1 MKLIDTHAHL
11 YLEEFDS
18 DRAYMMQRA
27 IDAGVKAFL
36 LPNIDV
42 SSIDLMLN
50 MCNRWPD
57 NCYPMM
63 GLHPTYVK
71 EDYRTQLNRIGEM
84 LFSGKYYAVGEI
96 GIDLYWDTS
105 FARQQ
110 EEAFVEQLGWAAQ
123 LGLPVAIHTR
133 EAFHVILDL
142 VEKVQDGR
150 LSGVFHCFTGGTKE
164 ARRILDLGFYF
175 GIGGVVTYKKSTLP
189 EVLRHIPTDRILIE
203 TDAPYLPPV
212 PHRGKRNESAF
223 ITEVVGKLAEVY
235 NTNNETV
242 AQITTQNA
250 SRLFKIEVQ

>member
-11 YLEEFDS
+11 YLEEFDN
-18 DRAYMMQRA
+18 DRADMMQRA
-27 IDAGVKAFL
+27 MDAGVKAFL

-42 SSIDLMLN
+42 SSISPMLD
-50 MCNRWPD
+50 MRRRWPE
-57 NCYPMM
+57 NCFPMM

-71 EDYRTQLNRIGEM
+71 EDYKVQLDRIGNE
-84 LFSGKYYAVGEI
+84 LFSGNYYAIGEI

-110 EEAFVEQLGWAAQ
+110 EEAFLEQLGWAAH

-142 VEKVQDGR
+142 VEKTQDGR
-150 LSGVFHCFTGGTKE
+150 LSGVFHCFTGGANE
-164 ARRILDLGFYF
+164 ASRILDLGFYF

-189 EVLRHIPTDRILIE
+189 EVLQQIPVDRIVLE
-203 TDAPYLPPV
+203 TDSPYLPPV

-223 ITEVVGKLAEVY
+223 ITEINARLAEIY
-235 NTNNETV
+235 STNVESM